1 MRPMAITPELKPP
14 PSASHEAHQPGF
26 ASRSW
31 AAQTRSDTMLG
42 GFVTAAVLARL
53 VFWTTTNRMFEDGL
67 TTITHARNVPLGLG
81 LVHHAGEGN
90 VHGFTSAIGVL
101 IPLAGELVHHGS
113 GMLAMRVASLIAVCI
128 ALVYARLICRD
139 LRLGAF
145 PTAFV
150 LAYLAFDQNMI
161 FYGMSGM
168 ETQVAVT
175 VILGGVYHV
184 RRQDLV
190 ASGIW
195 LGLAPLAR
203 PEFVLW
209 VAPALAYL
217 ALANLRRGIAAGGIA
232 GAIVAPWI
240 VFTTAYYGSP
250 IPNTVVA
257 KATVS
262 PIPAILS
269 NGSPLP
275 WLEWLFGQVT
285 GHIELLLYHFEPFH
299 EVWSTAAAP
308 LPGPVL
314 IVIAVVVAD
323 LFAIGL
329 VASRQVAGWWPA
341 LAFVGL
347 FFAYRVYF
355 IPTINYY
362 DWYLPP
368 FLALVMIVVAAGL
381 QRIYVWRPMITKF
394 LSVALAFA
402 FAMHVP
408 FSFGVESKVQAVE
421 NEVRTNVAAYLK
433 ATVPPGE
440 SVTSE
445 SAGYIGFYGGVK
457 LFDYPGLASK
467 TSVRAL
473 QSLPPDQ
480 RDLPHL
486 VAALRPDWLV
496 LRPWELNSLREQ
508 FPEIAAE
515 YQVVRVFQMSGVSN
529 AQLDVDGANTISFGG
544 LSETDVDEKFIVLRK
559 NCATQSGC

>member
-1 MRPMAITPELKPP
+1 MATAVLEQS
-14 PSASHEAHQPGF
+14 PSLSRDRARADVMLRGF
-26 ASRSW
+26 IA
-31 AAQTRSDTMLG
+31 
-42 GFVTAAVLARL
+42 AAVAARL
-53 VFWTTTNRMFEDGL
+53 VFWATTNRMFEDGL

-101 IPLAGELVHHGS
+101 IPLAGELVHQGS

-257 KATVS
+257 KAAVS

-421 NEVRTNVAAYLK
+421 NEVRTNVAEYLK

-457 LFDYPGLASK
+457 LFDYPGLTSK

-473 QSLPPDQ
+473 QALPPDQ

-515 YQVVRVFQMSGVSN
+515 YEVVRVFQMSGVSD
-529 AQLDVDGANTISFGG
+529 AQLDADGANTISFGG

>member
-1 MRPMAITPELKPP
+1 MATAAVLEQSPSLSHDRPRADVAL
-14 PSASHEAHQPGF
+14 
-26 ASRSW
+26 
-31 AAQTRSDTMLG
+31 L
-42 GFVTAAVLARL
+42 GFVTAAVMARL
-53 VFWTTTNRMFEDGL
+53 LFWTITNRMFEDGL

-81 LVHHAGEGN
+81 LIHHAGEGD

-101 IPLAGELVHHGS
+101 IPLAGELVHQGS
-113 GMLAMRVASLIAVCI
+113 GMFAMRVASLIAVCI

-217 ALANLRRGIAAGGIA
+217 ALGNLRRAIAAGGIA

-341 LAFVGL
+341 LAFIGL

-381 QRIYVWRPMITKF
+381 QRIYAWRHAITRI
-394 LSVALAFA
+394 LSIALALAFA
-402 FAMHVP
+402 MHMP
-408 FSFGVESKVQAVE
+408 FSFAVESKVQAVE
-421 NEVRTNVAAYLK
+421 NEVRTNVAEYLK

-457 LFDYPGLASK
+457 LFDYPGLTSK

-473 QSLPPDQ
+473 QALPPDQ

-486 VAALRPDWLV
+486 VAALKPDWLV
-496 LRPWELNSLREQ
+496 LRPWELESLRQQ

-515 YQVVRVFQMSGVSN
+515 YEVVRVFQMPGAPD
-529 AQLDVDGANTISFGG
+529 AQLDVDGATTISFGG

-559 NCATQSGC
+559 NCGTQSTC

>member
-1 MRPMAITPELKPP
+1 MATAVLEQS
-14 PSASHEAHQPGF
+14 PSLSRDRARADVMLRGF
-26 ASRSW
+26 IA
-31 AAQTRSDTMLG
+31 
-42 GFVTAAVLARL
+42 AAVAARL

-101 IPLAGELVHHGS
+101 IPLAGELVHQGS

-257 KATVS
+257 KAAVS

-381 QRIYVWRPMITKF
+381 QRIYVWRPMITKS

-457 LFDYPGLASK
+457 LFDYPGLTSK

-473 QSLPPDQ
+473 QALPPDQ

-515 YQVVRVFQMSGVSN
+515 YQVVRVFQMSGVSD
-529 AQLDVDGANTISFGG
+529 AQLDADGANTISFGG

>member
-1 MRPMAITPELKPP
+1 MRPMAIAPELKPP
-14 PSASHEAHQPGF
+14 PSAPREAHQPGF

-31 AAQTRSDTMLG
+31 AAQARSDTMLG

-53 VFWTTTNRMFEDGL
+53 LFWLTSNRMFEDGL
-67 TTITHARNVPLGLG
+67 TTITHSRNVPLGLG

-90 VHGFTSAIGVL
+90 VHGFTSALGVL
-101 IPLAGELVHHGS
+101 IPLAGELIHQGS
-113 GMLAMRVASLIAVCI
+113 GMFAMRIASLVAVGI

-139 LRLGAF
+139 LSLGKF
-145 PTAFV
+145 PTGFV

-168 ETQVAVT
+168 ETQVAVA

-217 ALANLRRGIAAGGIA
+217 AVTHLRRAFAPAGIAS
-232 GAIVAPWI
+232 AIVAPWLI
-240 VFTTAYYGSP
+240 FTTAYYGSP
-250 IPNTVVA
+250 VPNTVLA
-257 KATVS
+257 KSAVS
-262 PIPAILS
+262 PIPALLS
-269 NGSPLP
+269 GGSPLT
-275 WLEWLFGQVT
+275 WFQWFGGQIG
-285 GHIELLLYHFEPFH
+285 GHVALLLYHLEPFH

-308 LPGPVL
+308 LPGLVL
-314 IVIAVVVAD
+314 IVIAVVMAD
-323 LFAIGL
+323 LLAIGL
-329 VASRQVAGWWPA
+329 LASRQVTGWWPV
-341 LAFVGL
+341 LAFLGL

-368 FLALVMIVVAAGL
+368 FLALVVILVAAGL
-381 QRIYVWRPMITKF
+381 QRINALNPVVTNG
-394 LSVALAFA
+394 LSVALALV
-402 FAMHVP
+402 FAMHMP
-408 FSFGVESKVQAVE
+408 FSFVVESKVQAVE
-421 NEVRTNVAAYLK
+421 TQVRTNLAEYLK
-433 ATVPPGE
+433 ATVPVGE

-445 SAGYIGFYGGVK
+445 SAGYIGFYGAVK
-457 LFDYPGLASK
+457 LFDYPGLTST

-473 QSLPPDQ
+473 QALPPDQ

-486 VAALRPDWLV
+486 VAALHPDWLV
-496 LRPWELNSLREQ
+496 LRPWELQLLRDT
-508 FPEIAAE
+508 FPQVAAE
-515 YQVVRVFQMSGVSN
+515 YSVVRTFQMAGVPDS
-529 AQLDVDGANTISFGG
+529 QLDLDGAVTLSFGG
-544 LSETDVDEKFIVLRK
+544 LSETESDGKFIVLRR
-559 NCATQSGC
+559 AAS

>member
-1 MRPMAITPELKPP
+1 MATAVLEQS
-14 PSASHEAHQPGF
+14 PSLSRDRARADVMLRGF
-26 ASRSW
+26 IA
-31 AAQTRSDTMLG
+31 
-42 GFVTAAVLARL
+42 AAVAARL
-53 VFWTTTNRMFEDGL
+53 VFWATTNRMFEDGL

-81 LVHHAGEGN
+81 LIHHAGEGD

-101 IPLAGELVHHGS
+101 IPLAGELVHQGS
-113 GMLAMRVASLIAVCI
+113 GMFAMRVASLIAVCI

-257 KATVS
+257 KAAVS

-381 QRIYVWRPMITKF
+381 QRIYVWRPMITKS

-421 NEVRTNVAAYLK
+421 NEVRTNVAEYLK

-457 LFDYPGLASK
+457 LFDYPGLTSK

-473 QSLPPDQ
+473 QALPPDQ

-515 YQVVRVFQMSGVSN
+515 YEVVRVFQMSGVSD
-529 AQLDVDGANTISFGG
+529 AQLDADGANTISFGG

>member
-1 MRPMAITPELKPP
+1 MATAVLEQS
-14 PSASHEAHQPGF
+14 PSLSRDRVRADVMLRGF
-26 ASRSW
+26 IA
-31 AAQTRSDTMLG
+31 
-42 GFVTAAVLARL
+42 AAVAARL
-53 VFWTTTNRMFEDGL
+53 VFWATTNRMFEDGL

-101 IPLAGELVHHGS
+101 IPLAGELVHQGS

-217 ALANLRRGIAAGGIA
+217 ALVNLRRGIAAGGIA

-257 KATVS
+257 KAAVS

-308 LPGPVL
+308 LPGPIL

-421 NEVRTNVAAYLK
+421 NEVRTNVAEYLK

-457 LFDYPGLASK
+457 LFDYPGLTSK

-473 QSLPPDQ
+473 QALPPDQ

-515 YQVVRVFQMSGVSN
+515 YQVVRVFQMSGVSD
-529 AQLDVDGANTISFGG
+529 AQLDADGANTISFGG

>member
-1 MRPMAITPELKPP
+1 VATAVLEQS
-14 PSASHEAHQPGF
+14 PSLSRDRVRADVMLRGF
-26 ASRSW
+26 IA
-31 AAQTRSDTMLG
+31 
-42 GFVTAAVLARL
+42 AAVAARL

-101 IPLAGELVHHGS
+101 IPLAGELVHQGS

-240 VFTTAYYGSP
+240 LFTTAYSGSP

-257 KATVS
+257 KAAVS

-341 LAFVGL
+341 LAFVGF

-421 NEVRTNVAAYLK
+421 NEVRTNVAEYLK

-457 LFDYPGLASK
+457 LFDYPGLTSK

-473 QSLPPDQ
+473 QALPPDQ

-515 YQVVRVFQMSGVSN
+515 YQVVRVFQMSGVSD
-529 AQLDVDGANTISFGG
+529 AQLDADGANTISFGG

>member
-1 MRPMAITPELKPP
+1 VATAVLEQS
-14 PSASHEAHQPGF
+14 PSLSRDRARADVMLRGF
-26 ASRSW
+26 IA
-31 AAQTRSDTMLG
+31 
-42 GFVTAAVLARL
+42 AAVAARL

-101 IPLAGELVHHGS
+101 IPLAGELVHQGS

-240 VFTTAYYGSP
+240 LFTTAYYGSP

-257 KATVS
+257 KAAVS

-308 LPGPVL
+308 LPGPIL

-421 NEVRTNVAAYLK
+421 NQVRTNVAEYLK

-457 LFDYPGLASK
+457 LFDYPGLTSK

-473 QSLPPDQ
+473 QALPPDQ

-515 YQVVRVFQMSGVSN
+515 YQVVRVFQMSGVSD
-529 AQLDVDGANTISFGG
+529 AQLDADGANTISFGG

>member
-1 MRPMAITPELKPP
+1 MATAVLEQS
-14 PSASHEAHQPGF
+14 PSLSRDRARADVMLRGF
-26 ASRSW
+26 IA
-31 AAQTRSDTMLG
+31 
-42 GFVTAAVLARL
+42 AAVAARL

-101 IPLAGELVHHGS
+101 IPLAGELVHQGS

-217 ALANLRRGIAAGGIA
+217 ALVNLRRGIAAGGIA

-257 KATVS
+257 KAAVS

-421 NEVRTNVAAYLK
+421 NEVRTNVAEYLK

-457 LFDYPGLASK
+457 LFDYPGLTSK

-473 QSLPPDQ
+473 QALPPDQ

-515 YQVVRVFQMSGVSN
+515 YQVVRVFQMSGVSD
-529 AQLDVDGANTISFGG
+529 AQLDADGANTISFGG

>member
-1 MRPMAITPELKPP
+1 VATAVLEQS
-14 PSASHEAHQPGF
+14 PSLSRDRARADVMLRGF
-26 ASRSW
+26 IA
-31 AAQTRSDTMLG
+31 
-42 GFVTAAVLARL
+42 AAVAARL
-53 VFWTTTNRMFEDGL
+53 VFWATTNRMFEDGL

-101 IPLAGELVHHGS
+101 IPLAGELVHQGS

-257 KATVS
+257 KAAVS

-381 QRIYVWRPMITKF
+381 QRIYVWRPMITKS

-421 NEVRTNVAAYLK
+421 NQVRTNVAEYLK

-457 LFDYPGLASK
+457 LFDYPGLTSK

-473 QSLPPDQ
+473 QALPPDQ

-515 YQVVRVFQMSGVSN
+515 YEVVRVFQMSGVSD
-529 AQLDVDGANTISFGG
+529 AQLDADGANTISFGG

>member
-1 MRPMAITPELKPP
+1 VATAVLEQS
-14 PSASHEAHQPGF
+14 PSLSRDRVRADVMLRGF
-26 ASRSW
+26 IA
-31 AAQTRSDTMLG
+31 
-42 GFVTAAVLARL
+42 AAVAARL

-101 IPLAGELVHHGS
+101 IPLAGELVHQGS

-257 KATVS
+257 KAAVS

-421 NEVRTNVAAYLK
+421 NEVRTNVAEYLK

-457 LFDYPGLASK
+457 LFDYPGLTSK

-473 QSLPPDQ
+473 QALPPDQ

-515 YQVVRVFQMSGVSN
+515 YEVVRVFQMSGVSD
-529 AQLDVDGANTISFGG
+529 AQLDADGANTISFGG

>member
-1 MRPMAITPELKPP
+1 MATAVLEQS
-14 PSASHEAHQPGF
+14 PSLSRDRARADVMLRGF
-26 ASRSW
+26 IA
-31 AAQTRSDTMLG
+31 
-42 GFVTAAVLARL
+42 AAVVARL

-101 IPLAGELVHHGS
+101 IPLMGELVHQGS
-113 GMLAMRVASLIAVCI
+113 GMFAMRVASLIAVCI

-232 GAIVAPWI
+232 GAVVAPWI

-299 EVWSTAAAP
+299 EVWSTATAP

-314 IVIAVVVAD
+314 IVISVVVAD

-329 VASRQVAGWWPA
+329 VASRQAAGWWPVM
-341 LAFVGL
+341 AFVGL

-381 QRIYVWRPMITKF
+381 QRIYVWRPMITKS

-421 NEVRTNVAAYLK
+421 NEVRTNVAEYLK
-433 ATVPPGE
+433 AKVPPGE

-457 LFDYPGLASK
+457 LFDYPGLTSK

-473 QSLPPDQ
+473 QALPPDQ

-496 LRPWELNSLREQ
+496 LRPWELRSLREQ

-515 YQVVRVFQMSGVSN
+515 YEVVRVFQMPGVSD
-529 AQLDVDGANTISFGG
+529 AQLDADGATTISFGG

>member
-1 MRPMAITPELKPP
+1 VATAVLEQS
-14 PSASHEAHQPGF
+14 PSLSRDRARADVMLRGF
-26 ASRSW
+26 IA
-31 AAQTRSDTMLG
+31 
-42 GFVTAAVLARL
+42 AAVAARL

-101 IPLAGELVHHGS
+101 IPLAGELVHQGS

-240 VFTTAYYGSP
+240 LFTTAYYGSP

-257 KATVS
+257 KAAVS

-421 NEVRTNVAAYLK
+421 NEVRTNVAEYLK

-457 LFDYPGLASK
+457 LFDYPGLTSK

-473 QSLPPDQ
+473 QALPPDQ

-515 YQVVRVFQMSGVSN
+515 YQVVRVFQMSGVSD
-529 AQLDVDGANTISFGG
+529 AQLDADGANTISFGG

>member
-1 MRPMAITPELKPP
+1 MATAVLEQS
-14 PSASHEAHQPGF
+14 PSLSRDRARADVMLRGF
-26 ASRSW
+26 IA
-31 AAQTRSDTMLG
+31 
-42 GFVTAAVLARL
+42 AAVAARL

-101 IPLAGELVHHGS
+101 IPLAGELVHQGS

-240 VFTTAYYGSP
+240 LFTTAYYGSP

-257 KATVS
+257 KAAVS

-421 NEVRTNVAAYLK
+421 NQVRTNVAEYLK

-457 LFDYPGLASK
+457 LFDYPGLTSK

-473 QSLPPDQ
+473 QALPPDQ

-515 YQVVRVFQMSGVSN
+515 YQVVRVFQMSGVSD
-529 AQLDVDGANTISFGG
+529 AQLDADGANTISFGG

>member
-1 MRPMAITPELKPP
+1 MATAVLEQS
-14 PSASHEAHQPGF
+14 PSLSRDRARADVMLRGF
-26 ASRSW
+26 IA
-31 AAQTRSDTMLG
+31 
-42 GFVTAAVLARL
+42 AAVAARL

-101 IPLAGELVHHGS
+101 IPLAGELVHQGS

-240 VFTTAYYGSP
+240 LFTTAYYGSP

-257 KATVS
+257 KAAVS

-421 NEVRTNVAAYLK
+421 NEVRTNVAEYLK

-457 LFDYPGLASK
+457 LFDYPGLTSK

-473 QSLPPDQ
+473 QALPPDQ

-515 YQVVRVFQMSGVSN
+515 YQVVRVFQMSGVSD
-529 AQLDVDGANTISFGG
+529 AQLDADGANTISFGG
-544 LSETDVDEKFIVLRK
+544 LFETDVDEKFIVLRK

>member
-1 MRPMAITPELKPP
+1 MATAVLEQS
-14 PSASHEAHQPGF
+14 PSLSRDRARADVMLRGF
-26 ASRSW
+26 IA
-31 AAQTRSDTMLG
+31 
-42 GFVTAAVLARL
+42 AAVVARL

-101 IPLAGELVHHGS
+101 IPLAGELVHQGS
-113 GMLAMRVASLIAVCI
+113 GMFAMRVASLIAVCI

-232 GAIVAPWI
+232 GAVVAPWI

-381 QRIYVWRPMITKF
+381 QRIYVWRPMITKS

-408 FSFGVESKVQAVE
+408 FSFRVESKVQAVE
-421 NEVRTNVAAYLK
+421 NEVRTNVAEYLK
-433 ATVPPGE
+433 AKVPPGE

-457 LFDYPGLASK
+457 LFDYPGLTSK

-473 QSLPPDQ
+473 QALPPDQ

-496 LRPWELNSLREQ
+496 LRPWELRSLREQ

-515 YQVVRVFQMSGVSN
+515 YEVVRVFQMSGVPD
-529 AQLDVDGANTISFGG
+529 AQLDADGATTISFGG

>member
-1 MRPMAITPELKPP
+1 MATAVLEQS
-14 PSASHEAHQPGF
+14 PSLSRDRARADVMLRGF
-26 ASRSW
+26 IA
-31 AAQTRSDTMLG
+31 
-42 GFVTAAVLARL
+42 AAVAARL

-101 IPLAGELVHHGS
+101 IPLAGELVHQGS

-257 KATVS
+257 KAAVS

-269 NGSPLP
+269 NGSLLP

-421 NEVRTNVAAYLK
+421 NEVRTNVAEYLK

-457 LFDYPGLASK
+457 LFDYPGLTSK

-473 QSLPPDQ
+473 QALPPDQ

-515 YQVVRVFQMSGVSN
+515 YQVVRVFQMSGVSD
-529 AQLDVDGANTISFGG
+529 AQLDADGANTISFGG

>member
-1 MRPMAITPELKPP
+1 VA
-14 PSASHEAHQPGF
+14 
-26 ASRSW
+26 
-31 AAQTRSDTMLG
+31 
-42 GFVTAAVLARL
+42 TAAVLEQSPSLSRDRARADVMLRGFIAAAVVARL

-101 IPLAGELVHHGS
+101 IPLAGELIHQGS
-113 GMLAMRVASLIAVCI
+113 GMFAMRVASLIAVCV

-168 ETQVAVT
+168 ETQIAVT

-217 ALANLRRGIAAGGIA
+217 ALSNLRRGVAAGGIA

-262 PIPAILS
+262 PIPTFLTS
-269 NGSPLP
+269 GSPLP

-329 VASRQVAGWWPA
+329 VASRHAAGWWPA

-347 FFAYRVYF
+347 FFAYRIYF

-381 QRIYVWRPMITKF
+381 QRIYAWRPMITKS
-394 LSVALAFA
+394 LSIALAFA
-402 FAMHVP
+402 FAMHMP

-421 NEVRTNVAAYLK
+421 NGVRTNVAEYLK
-433 ATVPPGE
+433 TTVPPGE

-457 LFDYPGLASK
+457 LFDYPGLTSK
-467 TSVRAL
+467 TSVRAM
-473 QSLPPDQ
+473 QALPPDQ

-486 VAALRPDWLV
+486 VAALKPDWLV
-496 LRPWELNSLREQ
+496 LRPWELESLREQ

-515 YQVVRVFQMSGVSN
+515 YQVVRVFQMPGAAN
-529 AQLDVDGANTISFGG
+529 GQLDVDGATTISFGG
-544 LSETDVDEKFIVLRK
+544 LSETDVDGKFIVLRK
-559 NCATQSGC
+559 NCATQSRC

>member
-1 MRPMAITPELKPP
+1 MATAVLEQS
-14 PSASHEAHQPGF
+14 PSLSRDRARADVMLRGF
-26 ASRSW
+26 IA
-31 AAQTRSDTMLG
+31 
-42 GFVTAAVLARL
+42 AAVAARL
-53 VFWTTTNRMFEDGL
+53 VFWATTNRMFEDGL

-101 IPLAGELVHHGS
+101 IPLAGELVHQGS

-257 KATVS
+257 KAAVS

-381 QRIYVWRPMITKF
+381 QRIYVWRPMITKS

-457 LFDYPGLASK
+457 LFDYPGLTSK

-473 QSLPPDQ
+473 QALPPDQ

-515 YQVVRVFQMSGVSN
+515 YQVVRVFQMSGVSD
-529 AQLDVDGANTISFGG
+529 AQLDADGANTISFGG

>member
-1 MRPMAITPELKPP
+1 MATAVLEQS
-14 PSASHEAHQPGF
+14 PSLSRDRARADVMLRGF
-26 ASRSW
+26 IA
-31 AAQTRSDTMLG
+31 
-42 GFVTAAVLARL
+42 AAVAARL

-101 IPLAGELVHHGS
+101 IPLAGELVHQGS

-240 VFTTAYYGSP
+240 LFTTAYYGSP

-257 KATVS
+257 KAAVS

-421 NEVRTNVAAYLK
+421 NEVRTNVAEYLK

-457 LFDYPGLASK
+457 LFDYPGLTSK

-473 QSLPPDQ
+473 QALPPDQ

-515 YQVVRVFQMSGVSN
+515 YHVVRVFQMSGVSD
-529 AQLDVDGANTISFGG
+529 AQLDADGANTISFGG

>member
-1 MRPMAITPELKPP
+1 MLR
-14 PSASHEAHQPGF
+14 GF
-26 ASRSW
+26 IA
-31 AAQTRSDTMLG
+31 
-42 GFVTAAVLARL
+42 AAVVARL
-53 VFWTTTNRMFEDGL
+53 VFWTVTNRMFEDGL
-67 TTITHARNVPLGLG
+67 TTITHSRNVPLGLG

-101 IPLAGELVHHGS
+101 IPLAGELVHQGS
-113 GMLAMRVASLIAVCI
+113 GMFAMRVASLIAVCI

-184 RRQDLV
+184 RRQDMV

-232 GAIVAPWI
+232 GAVVAPWI

-285 GHIELLLYHFEPFH
+285 GHFEPFH
-299 EVWSTAAAP
+299 EVWSTATAP

-329 VASRQVAGWWPA
+329 VASRQVAGWCPA

-381 QRIYVWRPMITKF
+381 QRIYVWRPMITKS

-408 FSFGVESKVQAVE
+408 FSFGVQSKVQAVE
-421 NEVRTNVAAYLK
+421 NEVRTNVAEYLK

-457 LFDYPGLASK
+457 LFDYPGLTSK
-467 TSVRAL
+467 TSVHAL
-473 QSLPPDQ
+473 QALPPDQ

-515 YQVVRVFQMSGVSN
+515 YEVVRVFQMSGVPD
-529 AQLDVDGANTISFGG
+529 AQLDADGATTISFGA

>member
-1 MRPMAITPELKPP
+1 MATAVLEQS
-14 PSASHEAHQPGF
+14 PSLSRDRVRADVMLRGF
-26 ASRSW
+26 IA
-31 AAQTRSDTMLG
+31 
-42 GFVTAAVLARL
+42 AAVAARL

-101 IPLAGELVHHGS
+101 IPLAGELVHQGS

-240 VFTTAYYGSP
+240 LFTTAYYGSP

-257 KATVS
+257 KAAVS

-308 LPGPVL
+308 LPGPIL

-421 NEVRTNVAAYLK
+421 NQVRTNVAEYLK

-457 LFDYPGLASK
+457 LFDYPGLTSK

-473 QSLPPDQ
+473 QALPPDQ

-515 YQVVRVFQMSGVSN
+515 YQVVRVFQMSGVSD
-529 AQLDVDGANTISFGG
+529 AQLDADGANTISFGG

>member
-1 MRPMAITPELKPP
+1 MLR
-14 PSASHEAHQPGF
+14 GF
-26 ASRSW
+26 IA
-31 AAQTRSDTMLG
+31 
-42 GFVTAAVLARL
+42 AAVAARL

-90 VHGFTSAIGVL
+90 VHGFTSALGVL
-101 IPLAGELVHHGS
+101 IPLAGELIHQGS
-113 GMLAMRVASLIAVCI
+113 GMFAMRIASLVAVGI

-139 LRLGAF
+139 LSLGKF
-145 PTAFV
+145 PTGFV

-168 ETQVAVT
+168 ETQVAVA

-217 ALANLRRGIAAGGIA
+217 AVTHLRRAFAPAGIAS
-232 GAIVAPWI
+232 AIVAPWLI
-240 VFTTAYYGSP
+240 FTTAYYGSP
-250 IPNTVVA
+250 VPNTVLA
-257 KATVS
+257 KSAVS
-262 PIPAILS
+262 PIPALLS
-269 NGSPLP
+269 GGSPLT
-275 WLEWLFGQVT
+275 WLQWFGGQIG
-285 GHIELLLYHFEPFH
+285 GHVALLLYHLEPFH

-308 LPGPVL
+308 LPGLVL
-314 IVIAVVVAD
+314 IVIAVVMAD
-323 LFAIGL
+323 LLAIGL
-329 VASRQVAGWWPA
+329 LASRQVTGWRPV
-341 LAFVGL
+341 LAFLGL

-368 FLALVMIVVAAGL
+368 FLALVVILVAAGL
-381 QRIYVWRPMITKF
+381 QRIYVWRPMITKS

-402 FAMHVP
+402 FAMHMP
-408 FSFGVESKVQAVE
+408 FSFGVEAKVQAVE
-421 NEVRTNVAAYLK
+421 NEVRTNVAEYLK

-457 LFDYPGLASK
+457 LFDYPGLTSK

-473 QSLPPDQ
+473 QALPPDQ

-515 YQVVRVFQMSGVSN
+515 YQVVRVFQMSGVSD
-529 AQLDVDGANTISFGG
+529 AQLDADGANTISFGG

>member
-1 MRPMAITPELKPP
+1 MATAVLEQS
-14 PSASHEAHQPGF
+14 PSLSRDRARADVMLRGF
-26 ASRSW
+26 IA
-31 AAQTRSDTMLG
+31 
-42 GFVTAAVLARL
+42 AAVAARL

-101 IPLAGELVHHGS
+101 IPLAGELVHQGS

-240 VFTTAYYGSP
+240 LFTTAYYGSP

-257 KATVS
+257 KAAVS

-308 LPGPVL
+308 LPGPIL

-341 LAFVGL
+341 LAFDGL

-421 NEVRTNVAAYLK
+421 NQVRTNVAEYLK

-457 LFDYPGLASK
+457 LFDYPGLTSK

-473 QSLPPDQ
+473 QALPPDQ

-515 YQVVRVFQMSGVSN
+515 YQVVRVFQMSGVSD
-529 AQLDVDGANTISFGG
+529 AQLDADGANTISFGG

>member
-1 MRPMAITPELKPP
+1 VATAVLEQS
-14 PSASHEAHQPGF
+14 PSLSRDRARADVMLRGF
-26 ASRSW
+26 IA
-31 AAQTRSDTMLG
+31 
-42 GFVTAAVLARL
+42 AAVAARL

-101 IPLAGELVHHGS
+101 IPLAGELVHQGS

-128 ALVYARLICRD
+128 ALVYARLICGD

-257 KATVS
+257 KAAVS

-421 NEVRTNVAAYLK
+421 NEVRTNVAEYLK

-457 LFDYPGLASK
+457 LFDYPGLTSK

-473 QSLPPDQ
+473 QALPPDQ

-515 YQVVRVFQMSGVSN
+515 YQVVRVFQMSGVSD
-529 AQLDVDGANTISFGG
+529 AQLDADGANTISFGG

>member
-1 MRPMAITPELKPP
+1 MATAVLEQS
-14 PSASHEAHQPGF
+14 PSLSRDRVRADVMLRGF
-26 ASRSW
+26 IA
-31 AAQTRSDTMLG
+31 
-42 GFVTAAVLARL
+42 AAVAARL

-101 IPLAGELVHHGS
+101 IPLAGELVHQGS

-257 KATVS
+257 KAAVS

-421 NEVRTNVAAYLK
+421 NQVRTNVAEYLK

-457 LFDYPGLASK
+457 LFDYPGLTSK

-473 QSLPPDQ
+473 QALPPDQ

-515 YQVVRVFQMSGVSN
+515 YEVVRVFQMSGVSD
-529 AQLDVDGANTISFGG
+529 AQLDADGANTISFGG

>member
-1 MRPMAITPELKPP
+1 VA
-14 PSASHEAHQPGF
+14 
-26 ASRSW
+26 
-31 AAQTRSDTMLG
+31 
-42 GFVTAAVLARL
+42 TAAVLEQSPSLSHDRPRADVMLRGFIAAAVAARL

-101 IPLAGELVHHGS
+101 IPLAGELVHQGS
-113 GMLAMRVASLIAVCI
+113 GMFAMRVASLIAVCI

-217 ALANLRRGIAAGGIA
+217 ALGNLRRAIAAGGIT

-341 LAFVGL
+341 LAFIGL

-381 QRIYVWRPMITKF
+381 QRIYAWRHAITRI
-394 LSVALAFA
+394 LSIALALAFA
-402 FAMHVP
+402 MHMP
-408 FSFGVESKVQAVE
+408 FSFAVESKVQAVE
-421 NEVRTNVAAYLK
+421 NEVRTNVAEYLK

-457 LFDYPGLASK
+457 LFDYPGLTSK

-473 QSLPPDQ
+473 QALPPDQ

-486 VAALRPDWLV
+486 VAALKPDWLV
-496 LRPWELNSLREQ
+496 LRPWELESLRQQ

-515 YQVVRVFQMSGVSN
+515 YEVVRVFQMPGAPD
-529 AQLDVDGANTISFGG
+529 AQLDVDGATTISFGG

-559 NCATQSGC
+559 NCGTQSTC

>member
-1 MRPMAITPELKPP
+1 VATAVLEQS
-14 PSASHEAHQPGF
+14 PSLSRDRVRADVMLRGF
-26 ASRSW
+26 IA
-31 AAQTRSDTMLG
+31 
-42 GFVTAAVLARL
+42 AAVAARL

-101 IPLAGELVHHGS
+101 IPLAGELVHQGS

-240 VFTTAYYGSP
+240 LFTTAYYGSP

-257 KATVS
+257 KAAVS

-308 LPGPVL
+308 LPGPIL

-421 NEVRTNVAAYLK
+421 NQVRTNVAEYLK

-457 LFDYPGLASK
+457 LFDYPGLTSK

-473 QSLPPDQ
+473 QALPPDQ

-515 YQVVRVFQMSGVSN
+515 YQVVRVFQMSGVSD
-529 AQLDVDGANTISFGG
+529 AQLDADGANTISFGG